1 MRRMVTVGA
10 CALALLGIAGCAD
23 GNSWFGGTSSRSAG
37 AAGSSGSTA
46 TATPGNSGSEAVS
59 GQSTPTTGRSPI
71 KLNNRGAGVAD
82 DSAER
87 GRAYYPGT
95 LSGEGRWNADSD
107 APGAN

>member
-1 MRRMVTVGA
+1 MGNMRRVTMAGA
-10 CALALLGIAGCAD
+10 CALALLGAAGCAET
-23 GNSWFGGTSSRSAG
+23 NSWFGGPGSAAGPAGTSGSSAG
-37 AAGSSGSTA
+37 AV
-46 TATPGNSGSEAVS
+46 PDDAVS

-71 KLNNRGAGVAD
+71 KLGNRGAGVAD